1 MGNKDSEQAM
11 STGIYVSPTQFVSFA
26 QREQPLAGG
35 LASQMATRS
44 AAGDLSGFFGLLPN
58 PDPVLKSMGKDIA
71 VYRNLLADPLVMG
84 ARRRRAA
91 AVMAM
96 ERGFDQE
103 ASRGTPK
110 RVIKAL
116 EAWLG
121 SLDLQRIVR
130 QLMDGAFYGY
140 RVGEALWGPRDGL
153 VLPLDLVA
161 KPSEWFAFDPED
173 ARLKFKPLGSLKG
186 VDVIERKFVVVGKMR
201 SWENPYGEPDLGACF
216 WPVTFKRGG
225 LKFWVTF
232 TEKYG
237 TPWAVGKLPRNT
249 QPGEVNELAGK
260 LSQMVRDAVAVIP
273 DDASVELLTMSTTSN
288 AEMFEKLLMY
298 CRSEISIA
306 LLGNNQS
313 TEASSN
319 LASAKAAQEVER
331 SLRDD
336 DAEMIKAGINQLIKW
351 TCEVNWPGV
360 PVPVYDLWEQEEVD
374 EILAKRDQLLKGAGA
389 NFTNGYFKRAYKL
402 EDGDLA
408 EPVDAEPKL
417 ALSAASGQASA
428 DGGEDASFADLA
440 TLAQAGAQDMR
451 GLDAAADGIKPES
464 LQAAMDK
471 LLAPVLQAISS
482 AQSPEDVMAALQQ
495 SYPEMDSSELEEQL
509 TRALFV
515 ADLLGRARA
524 EADKADKAETA
535 VSGE

>member
-1 MGNKDSEQAM
+1 MTN
-11 STGIYVSPTQFVSFA
+11 GIYVSPTEFVSFA

-58 PDPVLKSMGKDIA
+58 PDPVLKSMGKDVA
-71 VYRNLLADPLVMG
+71 VYRNLLADPLVLG

-91 AVMAM
+91 AVMGM

-103 ASRGTPK
+103 ASRATPK
-110 RVIKAL
+110 RIVKAL
-116 EAWLG
+116 ERVLAGW
-121 SLDLQRIVR
+121 DLQRIVR
-130 QLMDGAFYGY
+130 QLIDGAFFGY
-140 RVGEALWGPRDGL
+140 RVGELMWGPRDGI
-153 VLPLDLVA
+153 VQPLDVVA

-173 ARLKFKPLGSLKG
+173 GRLKFKPMASMRG
-186 VDVIERKFVVVGKMR
+186 VDVPDKKFVVVGKMR

-237 TPWAVGKLPRNT
+237 TPWAVGKLPRNS
-249 QPGEVNELAGK
+249 QPGEVNELAAK
-260 LSQMVRDAVAVIP
+260 LAQMVRDAVAVIP
-273 DDASVELLTMSTTSN
+273 DDASVELLTTSTTSN

-313 TEASSN
+313 TEASAN

-336 DAEMIKAGINQLIKW
+336 DAEMIKAGINQLIRW
-351 TCEVNWPGV
+351 ICEVNWPGT
-360 PVPVYDLWEQEEVD
+360 PVPVYDFWEQEEVD

-389 NFTNGYFKRAYKL
+389 NFTNDYFKRAYKL

-408 EPVDAEPKL
+408 EAADASLKP
-417 ALSAASGQASA
+417 APGAAGAASGQPGAN
-428 DGGEDASFADLA
+428 DDEDDLSFADLA
-440 TLAQAGAQDMR
+440 ALAEAGAEDLR
-451 GLDAAADGIKPES
+451 GLDLAANGIKPES

-495 SYPEMDSSELEEQL
+495 AYPEMDSSALEEQL

-524 EADKADKAETA
+524 QADKAAASE
-535 VSGE
+535 